1 MIRIAFPASTGI
13 IRMEGLPREM
23 TEPDGRGRVPDGGRK
38 QRLPACSRNM
48 FNTPPCELRT
58 QRIKNGFSGGY
69 ITTLSLS
76 AVTKQIGG
84 LTAVNKVDLEIGEG
98 QIVGLVGPNGA
109 GKTTLL
115 NIISGMLTPTAGT
128 VRFCGEDITGMKPD
142 RICRKGIAKTFQIAE
157 SFPDLTAKECVMIG
171 VLFGNDAAPGMK
183 EARLRALSILSKVNF
198 PPEKAETLNRN
209 LNVVELKRLQLAR
222 ALASHPKLLL
232 LDELTTGLNPK
243 ESSEAVELIR
253 KIRDRGTSILIIEH
267 VMSVIM
273 GVSDRIVVLD
283 HGEKIA
289 DGRPYEVVNN
299 RQVIDT
305 YLGDFNAF

>member
-1 MIRIAFPASTGI
+1 M
-13 IRMEGLPREM
+13 L
-23 TEPDGRGRVPDGGRK
+23 
-38 QRLPACSRNM
+38 RL
-48 FNTPPCELRT
+48 
-58 QRIKNGFSGGY
+58 SG
-69 ITTLSLS
+69 
-76 AVTKQIGG
+76 VTKQIGG
-84 LTAVNKVDLEIGEG
+84 LTAVNRVDMRVDND

-115 NIISGMLTPTAGT
+115 NIISGILPLTAGT
-128 VRFCGEDITGMKPD
+128 IEFCGKDITGMKAD
-142 RICRKGIAKTFQIAE
+142 RICHKGIAKTFQIAE
-157 SFPDLTAKECVMIG
+157 SFPNLSAQQCVMIG
-171 VLFGNDAAPGMK
+171 VLFGNHNAPSMR
-183 EARLRALSILSKVNF
+183 EAEKTAIGIMEEVNF
-198 PPEKAETLNRN
+198 PPEKAATLTRN

-222 ALASHPKLLL
+222 ALASNPKLLL

-243 ESSEAVELIR
+243 ESREAVELIR

-299 RQVIDT
+299 QRVIDT
-305 YLGDFNAF
+305 YLGDIDAF

>member
-1 MIRIAFPASTGI
+1 M
-13 IRMEGLPREM
+13 
-23 TEPDGRGRVPDGGRK
+23 D
-38 QRLPACSRNM
+38 
-48 FNTPPCELRT
+48 
-58 QRIKNGFSGGY
+58 
-69 ITTLSLS
+69 
-76 AVTKQIGG
+76 
-84 LTAVNKVDLEIGEG
+84 KVDLEIENG

-115 NIISGMLTPTAGT
+115 NIISGIIPPTAGT
-128 VRFCGEDITGMKPD
+128 VSFCGEDITGMRPD

-157 SFPDLTAKECVMIG
+157 SFPNLTAKECVMIG
-171 VLFGNDAAPGMK
+171 ILFGNDTTLGMK
-183 EARLRALSILSKVNF
+183 EAQSQALSILAEVNF
-198 PPEKAETLNRN
+198 PLGKAETLNRN

-222 ALASHPKLLL
+222 ALACRPKLLL

-243 ESSEAVELIR
+243 ESKEAVDLIR
-253 KIRDRGTSILIIEH
+253 KIRDRGISILIIEH

-289 DGRPYEVVNN
+289 DGLPHDVVNN
-299 RQVIDT
+299 QRVIDT

>member
-1 MIRIAFPASTGI
+1 M
-13 IRMEGLPREM
+13 
-23 TEPDGRGRVPDGGRK
+23 
-38 QRLPACSRNM
+38 
-48 FNTPPCELRT
+48 
-58 QRIKNGFSGGY
+58 
-69 ITTLSLS
+69 LSLS
-76 AVTKQIGG
+76 GVTKQIGG
-84 LTAVNKVDLEIGEG
+84 LTAVNGVDLTVATD

-115 NIISGMLTPTAGT
+115 NIISGILPLTAGKIS
-128 VRFCGEDITGMKPD
+128 FCGEDITGMKAD

-157 SFPDLTAKECVMIG
+157 SFPNLSAQQCVMIG
-171 VLFGNDAAPGMK
+171 VLFGNTHAPGMR
-183 EARLRALSILSKVNF
+183 EAQAQAQEILADVNF
-198 PPEKAETLNRN
+198 PHEKTETLIRN

-222 ALASHPKLLL
+222 ALACRPKLLL

-243 ESSEAVELIR
+243 ESKEAVDLIR
-253 KIRDRGTSILIIEH
+253 NIRDRGTSILIIEH

-299 RQVIDT
+299 QQVIDT
-305 YLGDFNAF
+305 YLGDIDAF

>member
-1 MIRIAFPASTGI
+1 M
-13 IRMEGLPREM
+13 
-23 TEPDGRGRVPDGGRK
+23 
-38 QRLPACSRNM
+38 
-48 FNTPPCELRT
+48 
-58 QRIKNGFSGGY
+58 
-69 ITTLSLS
+69 
-76 AVTKQIGG
+76 TKQIGG
-84 LTAVNKVDLEIGEG
+84 LTAVDKVDLEIENG

-115 NIISGMLTPTAGT
+115 NIISGIISPTAGT
-128 VRFCGEDITGMKPD
+128 VSFCGEDITGMRPD

-157 SFPDLTAKECVMIG
+157 SFPNLTAKECVMIG
-171 VLFGNDAAPGMK
+171 ILFGNDTTQGMK
-183 EARLRALSILSKVNF
+183 EAQSQALSILDEVNF
-198 PPEKAETLNRN
+198 PPGKAETLNRN

-222 ALASHPKLLL
+222 ALACRPKLLL

-243 ESSEAVELIR
+243 ESNEAVDLIR
-253 KIRDRGTSILIIEH
+253 KIRDRGISILIIEH

-289 DGRPYEVVNN
+289 DGLPHDVVNN
-299 RQVIDT
+299 RRVIDT

>member
-1 MIRIAFPASTGI
+1 M
-13 IRMEGLPREM
+13 
-23 TEPDGRGRVPDGGRK
+23 
-38 QRLPACSRNM
+38 
-48 FNTPPCELRT
+48 
-58 QRIKNGFSGGY
+58 
-69 ITTLSLS
+69 
-76 AVTKQIGG
+76 TKQIGG
-84 LTAVNKVDLEIGEG
+84 LTAVNTVDLEIGND

-115 NIISGMLTPTAGT
+115 NIISGITPPTSGT
-128 VRFCGEDITGMKPD
+128 VLFCGEDITGMKPD

-171 VLFGNDAAPGMK
+171 VLFGNDTAPCMK
-183 EARLRALSILSKVNF
+183 EAQSQALLILAQVNF
-198 PPEKAETLNRN
+198 PLEKAETLNRN

-222 ALASHPKLLL
+222 ALASRPKLLL

-243 ESSEAVELIR
+243 ESKEAVELIR
-253 KIRDRGTSILIIEH
+253 KIRDTGISILIIEH

-299 RQVIDT
+299 QQVIDT